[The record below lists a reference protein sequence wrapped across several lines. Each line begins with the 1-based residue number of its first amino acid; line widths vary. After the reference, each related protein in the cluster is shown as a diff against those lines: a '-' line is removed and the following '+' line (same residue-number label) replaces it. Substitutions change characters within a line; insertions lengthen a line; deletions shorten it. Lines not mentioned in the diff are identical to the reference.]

1 MFELNDVA
9 CTRGSQPPSPFSQSC
24 TCRYHLVICHNS
36 FFSAPQLCPF
46 LSFYQYPFERPFPK
60 PATFP
65 CLSNVIWVD
74 SVWKNL
80 SHQAFSS
87 TSPAAYRVGCSDF
100 SFQKIPPPSRFSLRK
115 PQPPFASLLPEFS
128 QDHPVHTLGLP
139 QTSSF
144 SPCLIH
150 KSRRLLP

>member
-1 MFELNDVA
+1 MV
-9 CTRGSQPPSPFSQSC
+9 RSPPPLSHSPC

-36 FFSAPQLCPF
+36 FFSATQLCPSF
-46 LSFYQYPFERPFPK
+46 PSFYQYPFERPLPK

-74 SVWKNL
+74 SAWKNL
-80 SHQAFSS
+80 SYQAFSS
-87 TSPAAYRVGCSDF
+87 TSPAAYHVGCSDF

-115 PQPPFASLLPEFS
+115 SQPPFASLLPEFS
-128 QDHPVHTLGLP
+128 QDHPVHTLGFP